1 MARSPKHE
9 LERLDVLVNESRRVR
24 QLVRTRGRRAEPEG
38 SVGLERLRELVEGV
52 SQWGRRPFRRIV
64 GSVRR
69 ERSRF
74 GGERLNL
81 ARHYRAI
88 GDDGVERDERAAGEI
103 GQLGGP

>member
-1 MARSPKHE
+1 MLA
-9 LERLDVLVNESRRVR
+9 NESRRVR
-24 QLVRTRGRRAEPEG
+24 QLVRTRGRRAESEG
-38 SVGLERLRELVEGV
+38 SVGLEGLRELVEGV
-52 SQWGRRPFRRIV
+52 SQCGRGLRRRIV

-74 GGERLNL
+74 GGKCLNL

-88 GDDGVERDERAAGEI
+88 GEDGVERDESAAGEI

>member
-1 MARSPKHE
+1 V
-9 LERLDVLVNESRRVR
+9 RL
-24 QLVRTRGRRAEPEG
+24 
-38 SVGLERLRELVEGV
+38 
-52 SQWGRRPFRRIV
+52 
-64 GSVRR
+64 

-88 GDDGVERDERAAGEI
+88 GEDGVERDERAAGEI

>member
-1 MARSPKHE
+1 MARSPQHA

-24 QLVRTRGRRAEPEG
+24 QLVRTRGRRAESEG

-52 SQWGRRPFRRIV
+52 SQSGRGLFRRIV

-88 GDDGVERDERAAGEI
+88 GEDGVERDERAAGEI